1 MGPRPLPARNLF
13 SPMSTIVKP
22 LVPRQTC
29 HPSRPWALKFPSRK
43 FILWVTRRRYST
55 KYSSALVTSARL
67 FIFRQDVRHTLP
79 PEVNHMNE
87 ATQIALAM
95 QVEERNCLQ
104 TELDLAARRSRY
116 HTFTSHHHSLTVD
129 KLQKKLDKVNQ
140 TVSAAVADAVKNHKA
155 QQNPQGTDIQN
166 PNTTGEF
173 FFSVE
178 SGLLL
183 NHV

>member
-1 MGPRPLPARNLF
+1 
-13 SPMSTIVKP
+13 VKP

-129 KLQKKLDKVNQ
+129 TSAKPGQSVQ
-140 TVSAAVADAVKNHKA
+140 SGQSGQSWTVVHRTTEVTEGCRAVQLCTAPCKICPALCRSAIVCRPLYRTA
-155 QQNPQGTDIQN
+155 
-166 PNTTGEF
+166 
-173 FFSVE
+173 
-178 SGLLL
+178 
-183 NHV
+183 